1 MTASPLPSP
10 LAALL
15 AIAMP
20 MLAGCVT
27 TTATGGTT
35 DVHRIVATDVGCT
48 AFEPIR
54 WSPRDTDAT
63 IRAAKEHNAVLDA
76 LCNRKSPTS

>member
-1 MTASPLPSP
+1 MIASTKLSL

-20 MLAGCVT
+20 MLTGCGT
-27 TTATGGTT
+27 MTATGGRT
-35 DVHRIVATDVGCT
+35 DVSCA

-54 WSPRDTDAT
+54 WSRRDTDET
-63 IRAAKEHNAVLDA
+63 IRQAKEHNATWTA
-76 LCNRKSPTS
+76 LCNMQESAR